1 MNTQKLNCTVQG
13 ISFQLQ
19 HNFWYVS
26 GMLTLWLFIKIKQH
40 VTMKVNANSRS
51 YQDIIIIIILVSN
64 IILHNEYYKK
74 YAEFH
79 VYFFLMFSISY

>member
-1 MNTQKLNCTVQG
+1 
-13 ISFQLQ
+13 
-19 HNFWYVS
+19 
-26 GMLTLWLFIKIKQH
+26 
-40 VTMKVNANSRS
+40 MKVNANSRS